1 MNGWETQSYPFFVF
15 LSTTLGSTFRAVC
28 EWLRNLSSNRKGS
41 HTCIPSAIDR
51 SACQLQ
57 NRSIHY
63 IVARTPKPQRSYQ
76 VSITYSQEQQNYAS
90 NTKYVLHTCKN
101 NQTSTMVELEGKML
115 KAFVSI
121 YRLLI
126 AGESNNS
133 QHKEMNTN
141 LRLNFAG
148 FETLYT
154 TD

>member
-1 MNGWETQSYPFFVF
+1 
-15 LSTTLGSTFRAVC
+15 
-28 EWLRNLSSNRKGS
+28 
-41 HTCIPSAIDR
+41 
-51 SACQLQ
+51 
-57 NRSIHY
+57 
-63 IVARTPKPQRSYQ
+63 
-76 VSITYSQEQQNYAS
+76 
-90 NTKYVLHTCKN
+90 
-101 NQTSTMVELEGKML
+101 MVELEGKML